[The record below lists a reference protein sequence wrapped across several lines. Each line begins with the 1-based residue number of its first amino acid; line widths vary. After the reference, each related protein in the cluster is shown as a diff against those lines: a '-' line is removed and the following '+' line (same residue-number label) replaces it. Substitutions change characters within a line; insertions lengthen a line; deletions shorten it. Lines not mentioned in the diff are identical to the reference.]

1 MLLKANPQNPQP
13 RVISKA
19 VELLKN
25 GGVLI
30 IPTDTVYA
38 FACDVYHPK
47 AVQKLHLL
55 RGIDEKNKLLSI
67 ICSSVSI
74 IGQYATGVDTP
85 TYKLL
90 KSALPG
96 PYTFILK
103 ASKEIPP
110 QTLSKRKTIGIRVV
124 DNKITN
130 LIVES
135 LGNPILVASLKDDD
149 DPTEYKTD
157 PELIHLKYG
166 KLVDAVIDGGP
177 GGTIPSTVIDVS
189 DGFDHIQILREGLGS
204 LEKLNIAV
212 REEE

>member
-135 LGNPILVASLKDDD
+135 LGNPILVTSLKDDE